1 LKKGENPLN
10 GRIVSV
16 NIGTPKVVTWRGQTF
31 STAIEKTPVNA
42 PVPVRGVNVGD
53 DDQADR
59 TVHGGRNKA
68 VYAYAVADYSWWQSR
83 EGIDPVP
90 GLFGENLTTE
100 GVDLGSCLI
109 GERWKAGS
117 AVLEVSEPRL
127 PCYKLGFRLR
137 DAAFLSRFA
146 KALRPGAYFRIVGEG
161 WVGPGDTLTLLHRP
175 EDHEVSIRE
184 VMRIRLFAHEE
195 RAKLATVP
203 ALSAGY
209 RDWAMLKPKEFDGSL
224 GADDR

>member
-1 LKKGENPLN
+1 LKKGENAMN
-10 GRIVSV
+10 ARIVSV
-16 NIGTPKVVTWRGQTF
+16 NIGKPKVVTWRGRTF
-31 STAIEKTPVNA
+31 STAIEKTPA
-42 PVPVRGVNVGD
+42 SLPLPVRGVNIGD

-59 TVHGGRNKA
+59 TVHGGRSKA
-68 VYAYAVADYSWWQSR
+68 IYAYALGDYAWWKNR
-83 EGIDPVP
+83 EAIEPEP

-100 GVDLGSCLI
+100 GIDLGSCLI

-137 DAAFLSRFA
+137 DVAFPSRFA
-146 KALRPGAYFRIVGEG
+146 KALRPGAYFRIVEEG
-161 WVGPGDTLTLLHRP
+161 QIGPGDTLTLLYRP

-203 ALSAGY
+203 ALSMAY
-209 RDWAMLKPKEFDGSL
+209 RGWAMLKPEELGGS
-224 GADDR
+224 